1 MILPQR
7 PLFLVLSVAATAV
20 AQCRSNHLLDA
31 NGHLDFPSTTAAVPS
46 LQFKDCTNLR
56 SVTFAD
62 SLTEIGTGAFWST
75 RLMSVQIP
83 DSVRTIAPAAF
94 LEILGLS
101 SVIIGRHVTF
111 IGGGAFGGGNLTS
124 VAIPNRVTFIGDEA
138 FASNAHLQNVYVAD
152 SVISMGQKVFQ
163 SCPALDTVYL
173 SRQVN
178 LNETVNL
185 FQFTSC
191 PDVFASGVFVCRC
204 AVGSCAPTTAPTL
217 APSTSPTATPTSHPT
232 TLAPSAQ
239 PTTVPSSVPTTSPTA
254 PTASPSAA
262 PTQSTASPTA
272 PTSTPTQ
279 TPTAVPTM
287 LPTSVHVVRA
297 TAAPRNEYSGSL
309 IAIMVVIPLI
319 LICVAAAIVWSLR
332 LCSLQKR
339 WPRGWQISPLPAG
352 KLNPVLIS
360 YATDTFHGNGLKEG
374 EKAMKD
380 LVKFLEKDNE
390 VNCYHC
396 NKGITGC
403 LWRPEW
409 FGRIPKTEVAI
420 VMLSPGFYKSRHC
433 LLELHA
439 LLDSKVE
446 QDNHIIPV
454 IVEDPEGTDT
464 EEALMAVF
472 KKEGMFPS
480 REEVNVNFLRRFQK
494 KNRLPKNGTYVP
506 ARDNVEILRLIH
518 KFTSIS
524 EKFDGESAPE
534 TEDATD
540 TSDTEDAATPQLNPD
555 LAQSTEA
562 TAEVGATSE
571 PASTDVSVSMV

>member
-420 VMLSPGFYKSRHC
+420 VMVSPGYYKSKNC
-433 LLELHA
+433 LIELHA
-439 LLDSKVE
+439 LMEAQVGQKIHL
-446 QDNHIIPV
+446 IPV
-454 IVEDPEGTDT
+454 V
-464 EEALMAVF
+464 V
-472 KKEGMFPS
+472 
-480 REEVNVNFLRRFQK
+480 
-494 KNRLPKNGTYVP
+494 LPPGDH
-506 ARDNVEILRLIH
+506 A
-518 KFTSIS
+518 
-524 EKFDGESAPE
+524 
-534 TEDATD
+534 TEDALLDFVTEKRMFSRREQVNVD
-540 TSDTEDAATPQLNPD
+540 FILRFTGLNYLPADGVYVPDRDNDAILRRVQLFTSVLQEPEINMSEQSSVDRKIDEGPQLPND
-555 LAQSTEA
+555 LRQRGSRPAGTPGSTPSDV
-562 TAEVGATSE
+562 AESIV
-571 PASTDVSVSMV
+571 